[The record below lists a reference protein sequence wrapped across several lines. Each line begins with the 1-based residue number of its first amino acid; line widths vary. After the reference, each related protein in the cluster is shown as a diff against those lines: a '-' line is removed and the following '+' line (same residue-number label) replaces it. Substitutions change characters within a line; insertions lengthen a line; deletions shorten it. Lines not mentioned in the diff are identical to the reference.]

1 LLRTSTKYQEK
12 QMKNLLW
19 TTAIAFT
26 FAMPAFAAG
35 THDGGHDAVKAEAH
49 GADGHS
55 DNHAEMMGVG
65 RPGDAASVDRT
76 INVSMVETEDG
87 AMLFEGDDL
96 TFKSGETIRFV
107 IENKGEQEHE
117 FVLDTVERN
126 AEHKIEMA
134 KMMMEHDDPNR
145 ITLDAGAT
153 GEVIWTF
160 ANDGTFEAACLM
172 PGHYESGMFR
182 AVAVGDQ
189 VMKASMTMA
198 PADVQVA
205 QAEVEYTKGKVTK
218 VDAKGGKVTIDHGPL
233 LNLDMPAMKMV
244 FRADEAIISKLSE
257 GQEIEFVAEP
267 VKGKLTVTQLK

>member
-1 LLRTSTKYQEK
+1 
-12 QMKNLLW
+12 MKNLLL

-26 FAMPAFAAG
+26 FTIPAYAAG
-35 THDGGHDAVKAEAH
+35 THGGDHDAVKVEEAEAH

-55 DNHAEMMGVG
+55 DNHAAMMGVG
-65 RPGDAASVDRT
+65 MPGDAAKVDRT
-76 INVSMVETEDG
+76 VNVIMIETDNGE
-87 AMLFEGDDL
+87 MLLKGDEL
-96 TFKSGETIRFV
+96 TFEKGETVRFIIR
-107 IENKGEQEHE
+107 NKGEQEHE

-126 AEHKIEMA
+126 AAHKIEMA

-145 ITLDAGAT
+145 ITLDAGAS

-160 ANDGTFEAACLM
+160 SNDGTFEAACLM

-182 AVAVGDQ
+182 TVAVGDQ
-189 VMKASMTMA
+189 ITKASMTMA

-205 QAEVEYTKGKVTK
+205 QADVEYTKGTVTK

-233 LNLDMPAMKMV
+233 LNLDMPGMKMV
-244 FRADEAIISKLSE
+244 FRADEEIISKLSE
-257 GQEIEFVAEP
+257 GQNIDFVAEP